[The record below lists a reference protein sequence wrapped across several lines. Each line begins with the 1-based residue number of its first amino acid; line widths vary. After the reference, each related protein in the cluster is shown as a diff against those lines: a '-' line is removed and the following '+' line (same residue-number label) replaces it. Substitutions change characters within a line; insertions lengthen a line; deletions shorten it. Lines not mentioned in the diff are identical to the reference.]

1 MDIEPNI
8 HEELKALEERV
19 AKLRGESEGKFAAD
33 KNNLPLIFSIIVGA
47 MIIGAAIV
55 YSKSAAFTTG
65 TKPLAR
71 VADQNEGTGMEY
83 IAPVTAADHIRG
95 NSDAPVTLVE
105 FSDTECPFC
114 KQFQN
119 TLTQIVGEYGGK
131 VAWVYRNFPLESL
144 HPKAPHEAEAIECAN
159 ALGGNDVFWKYLD
172 RLFAVTPSNNGLD
185 PAELPQIA
193 EFVGL
198 SRSQFES
205 CLSSGK
211 YAEKVASQAEDARK
225 SGGNGTPYTVIIG
238 KDGKAVNVISGAEPY
253 YTVKIA
259 VEKALRS

>member
-1 MDIEPNI
+1 MENKNLE
-8 HEELKALEERV
+8 EELKALEERV
-19 AKLRGESEGKFAAD
+19 AKLRAESGGAPVPSG
-33 KNNLPLIFSIIVGA
+33 NNLSLIFSIIVGA
-47 MIIGAAIV
+47 LIVGAAII
-55 YSKSAAFTTG
+55 YSRSAAFSE
-65 TKPLAR
+65 KNHPLAQ
-71 VADQNEGTGMEY
+71 ADAQNDTTGMEY
-83 IAPVTAADHIRG
+83 VAAVSASDHIRG
-95 NSDAPVTLVE
+95 ALNAPVTLVE
-105 FSDTECPFC
+105 FSDPECPFC

-131 VAWVYRNFPLESL
+131 VAWVYRNFPLDSL

-198 SRSQFES
+198 NRSQFEA

-225 SGGNGTPYTVIIG
+225 SGGTGTPYTIILG
-238 KDGKAVNVISGAEPY
+238 KDGKAVDVISGAEPY
-253 YTVKIA
+253 YMVKIA